1 MVHEG
6 LRVCEEC
13 RRGECSYTK
22 ATPGCG
28 RGVGG
33 WKGKN
38 GGRRGGRSSQTYH
51 DTQALGILLIC
62 AHIAYSYWSLMAENV
77 LNRAIVGGKTV
88 GQEHRCC
95 FFSFKGEH
103 LGRGEVDF

>member
-1 MVHEG
+1 MQLHKG
-6 LRVCEEC
+6 YPRVW
-13 RRGECSYTK
+13 K
-22 ATPGCG
+22 
-28 RGVGG
+28 GG

-88 GQEHRCC
+88 RQEHRCC
-95 FFSFKGEH
+95 FFFFF
-103 LGRGEVDF
+103 LR